1 MTARAKYLDRGE
13 AVNLVFNLRE
23 YGSRARAQITLHGLF
38 ILFDAIE
45 CMDAEL
51 KRLYE
56 ERDHP
61 DAMLAAKE
69 LADEANGNGNDWNA
83 WCKPRLEQIRAA
95 LASPPKAPTPA
106 EIMVLAKKFTEE
118 GCWPEQITRYEMIR
132 ALSAFGIVVAQYG
145 GSK

>member
-1 MTARAKYLDRGE
+1 MTTPAKYLDHGE
-13 AVNLVFNLRE
+13 AVNLVFDLRKV
-23 YGSRARAQITLHGLF
+23 GSRARAQITLRGLF

-56 ERDHP
+56 ERDGGSLEAHP
-61 DAMLAAKE
+61 
-69 LADEANGNGNDWNA
+69 
-83 WCKPRLEQIRAA
+83 PH
-95 LASPPKAPTPA
+95 PPKAPTPA